1 MAIVEGQIESLKKLK
16 AILNQNGITRFNSIA
31 EIIFF
36 IKNYDSERSVIPKN
50 IENALDFEIKDLRS
64 DFIKR
69 QKTYDDLK
77 AYISNAISHDIK
89 LLEEELK
96 QAKDKAKRSLI
107 VKIFFCLKIKT
118 LANKKAKLEKNFEK
132 LIHKKT
138 RTAENKAINSKNNL
152 DEHIV
157 NKEKIISKRCTHSYK
172 VIDFTKEVVDSLYTQ
187 IAGAIGESAV
197 VKELQKLSDNY
208 ILFNDFSV
216 NFNPPIYNR
225 KDNDRI
231 FSIQIDHLLV
241 CNSGIFVLETK
252 NWSKQSIKSLDL
264 RSPVQQIM
272 RTSYALFVLLNS
284 ESEYNRIKLDRHHWG
299 NKQIP
304 VRNIIVMINEKPK
317 EIFKHVKVVTL
328 NQLIGYITYFDTIF
342 NDAEVK
348 SIADYLR
355 VKKH

>member
-1 MAIVEGQIESLKKLK
+1 MTIVEGQIESLKKLK
-16 AILNQNGITRFNSIA
+16 ETLNQSDITRFNSIA
-31 EIIFF
+31 EINIF
-36 IKNYDSERSVIPKN
+36 IKNYDSERNEIPQN
-50 IENALDFEIKDLRS
+50 IENALDDEIKDLQS
-64 DFIKR
+64 DLVER
-69 QKTYDDLK
+69 QKIYDDLE
-77 AYISNAISHDIK
+77 AHISDEIRHDIK
-89 LLEEELK
+89 NLKEKLE
-96 QAKDKAKRSLI
+96 QAREKANKHLI
-107 VKIFFCLKIKT
+107 NKIFFFPKIRI
-118 LANKKAKLEKNFEK
+118 LAHKKSKLEKNFEK
-132 LIHKKT
+132 LIRQKT
-138 RTAENKAINSKNNL
+138 RIAEHKVIKSKNGL
-152 DEHIV
+152 DEYIE
-157 NKEKIISKRCTHSYK
+157 NRERIISERCMQCYK
-172 VIDFTKEVVDSLYTQ
+172 EMDYTKEVVDGLYTL

-216 NFNPPIYNR
+216 KFNPPIFNR
-225 KDNDRI
+225 KESDRI
-231 FSIQIDHLLV
+231 YSIQIDHLLI
-241 CNSGIFVLETK
+241 CNSGIFILETK

-264 RSPVQQIM
+264 RSPVKQTM

-304 VRNIIVMINEKPK
+304 VRNLIVMIHEKPK

-355 VKKH
+355 TKKH